1 MPGRWSV
8 VAEADTHGA
17 ASAAADELVLRL
29 LWSQRVC
36 SVPCT
41 RLRTDDSG
49 AFVAVGA
56 SDGSVAVVD
65 SLRGRQ
71 VTDPAV

>member
-1 MPGRWSV
+1 MA
-8 VAEADTHGA
+8 AESAKQGA
-17 ASAAADELVLRL
+17 ASNVSDEVGCRM

-41 RLRTDDSG
+41 RLRVDDSG

-56 SDGSVAVVD
+56 SDGSVVVLD
-65 SLRGRQ
+65 TLYGRQ
-71 VTDPAV
+71 VTDSV